1 MSPGAE
7 KFPEL
12 CLPSWVEREQ
22 TLKWRRELFNNSQI
36 QFPCLRFPND
46 TLSFHSIPVLRGCGR
61 RQSLSLLWSDG
72 VKTGKDA
79 GYRRKEIRCDT
90 NRCLLYWGYKCFQLF
105 LAGLE
110 CRCFPIDVCVNCI
123 LDNLKIPGFELFW
136 SIFRTFLITGPS
148 ISWHA
153 V

>member
-46 TLSFHSIPVLRGCGR
+46 ILSFHSSFARVPTTTKFIVVMVWRSENR
-61 RQSLSLLWSDG
+61 KQNYEKMQDIEEKKSDVTQTSVSSIG
-72 VKTGKDA
+72 V
-79 GYRRKEIRCDT
+79 T
-90 NRCLLYWGYKCFQLF
+90 NASSCF
-105 LAGLE
+105 
-110 CRCFPIDVCVNCI
+110 
-123 LDNLKIPGFELFW
+123 
-136 SIFRTFLITGPS
+136 
-148 ISWHA
+148 
-153 V
+153 